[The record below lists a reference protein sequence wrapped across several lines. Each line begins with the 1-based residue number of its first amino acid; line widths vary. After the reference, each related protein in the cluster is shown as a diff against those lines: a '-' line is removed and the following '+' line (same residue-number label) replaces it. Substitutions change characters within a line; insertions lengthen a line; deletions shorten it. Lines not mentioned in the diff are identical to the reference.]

1 MAHRGFWRE
10 LKRRN
15 VPRAAVLYAGAI
27 WLLAQVITQLGPVL
41 NAPAWIARA
50 FLIAVA
56 VGFPFWIAFAW
67 FYEWTPQGLK
77 RESEIAA
84 DDSIARSTGRKLDK
98 WIIAVLA
105 VAVVLL
111 VSGYLIPPNKFEK
124 SSPYGA
130 QRSPGTTIQDSVAGA
145 ISSGLRSATPAS
157 ATRGSPQTIPIPA
170 KSVAVLPF
178 ENLGGDTNEK
188 YFSDGIT
195 EEILSAL
202 AQIPDLKVAGRTSAF
217 QFNSRDE
224 NLRHIGEILGVA
236 DVLVGS
242 VQKAGDEVRINVQLV
257 DTSTGYQRWSEK
269 YDRKLTNIFAVE
281 DDISSA
287 IAGKLRVQLTG
298 GGGQPLV
305 AQETIDPRAHDSYL
319 RGLALLAARG
329 PGLRDAAAAFQSA
342 IRIAPNYAEAWG
354 ALAEAQALYPDY
366 GLGTMQSADPL
377 ALANARHA
385 LSLNADLASAY
396 VAQGMVYKDQWRWP
410 QADQAFRRAVS
421 LAPGDAE
428 AVNQQ
433 AQFLLAVG
441 QFNSALAEIEHAQRL
456 DPLSPSIGDTRE
468 YLLMILGQYEAAS
481 AQLQRT
487 LATHPDF
494 VDARIDEIDLAVIRH
509 NYADAERQARSL
521 AALDGIDPDLMAS
534 WVHGIAD
541 PALRAAAVRSLETAP
556 GAAHLR
562 RDPLAYAHWL
572 ALLGAQDRALAVLE
586 RLPSQRNSPEPDWM
600 WDPAFDPI
608 RNDPRFKAVLKK
620 MGLPYAPAGTA
631 NHE

>member
-1 MAHRGFWRE
+1 MTEFIARLKQRKLVQWALAYVAFAFALLQGTDVVAHQFGWPDGLQRGIT
-10 LKRRN
+10 L
-15 VPRAAVLYAGAI
+15 VLIIGFVVALVLAWYHGERGAQKVSGTEI
-27 WLLAQVITQLGPVL
+27 VILALLLAIGGGLLWRYERIVPSASSPDATVGPTSSGRRGAAPVL
-41 NAPAWIARA
+41 
-50 FLIAVA
+50 
-56 VGFPFWIAFAW
+56 
-67 FYEWTPQGLK
+67 
-77 RESEIAA
+77 
-84 DDSIARSTGRKLDK
+84 
-98 WIIAVLA
+98 
-105 VAVVLL
+105 
-111 VSGYLIPPNKFEK
+111 
-124 SSPYGA
+124 
-130 QRSPGTTIQDSVAGA
+130 
-145 ISSGLRSATPAS
+145 
-157 ATRGSPQTIPIPA
+157 ATRDSPQIIPIPA

-178 ENLGGDTNEK
+178 ENLSGDTNEK

-195 EEILSAL
+195 EEILNAL

-217 QFNSRDE
+217 QFNSGDE

-242 VQKAGDEVRINVQLV
+242 VQKAGDEVRINVTLV

-298 GGGQPLV
+298 GGGQALV
-305 AQETIDPRAHDSYL
+305 AQETIDPRAHDLYL
-319 RGLALLAARG
+319 RGLPLLAARG
-329 PGLRDAAAAFQSA
+329 PGLRDAVAAFQSA
-342 IRIAPNYAEAWG
+342 VKVAPQYADAWG

-366 GLGTMQSADPL
+366 DLGTMQAADPS
-377 ALANARHA
+377 ALANAQHA
-385 LSLNADLASAY
+385 LSLNPDLASAY

-441 QFNSALAEIEHAQRL
+441 QFKPALAEIEHAQRL

-468 YLLMILGQYEAAS
+468 YLLMILGQYDAAS

-487 LATHPDF
+487 LTTHPDF

-509 NYADAERQARSL
+509 SYAEAERQARLL
-521 AALDGIDPDLMAS
+521 APLVGIDPDLMAS
-534 WVHGIAD
+534 WIRGIAD

-562 RDPLAYAHWL
+562 RDPLAHAHWL

-586 RLPSQRNSPEPDWM
+586 RLPIQRNSPEPDWM

-608 RNDPRFKAVLKK
+608 RNDPRFKAVLEK
-620 MGLPYAPAGTA
+620 MGLPYTPAGTA

>member
-1 MAHRGFWRE
+1 VSEATAGFFARLKQRKLVQWALAYAAFAFALLQGVDVVAHQFGWPDGLQRGIT
-10 LKRRN
+10 L
-15 VPRAAVLYAGAI
+15 VLIIGFVVALVLAWYHGERGAQKVSGTEI
-27 WLLAQVITQLGPVL
+27 VILALLLAIGGGLLWRYERIVPTASSPDATVGPTSSGRRGATPVL
-41 NAPAWIARA
+41 
-50 FLIAVA
+50 
-56 VGFPFWIAFAW
+56 
-67 FYEWTPQGLK
+67 
-77 RESEIAA
+77 
-84 DDSIARSTGRKLDK
+84 
-98 WIIAVLA
+98 
-105 VAVVLL
+105 
-111 VSGYLIPPNKFEK
+111 
-124 SSPYGA
+124 
-130 QRSPGTTIQDSVAGA
+130 
-145 ISSGLRSATPAS
+145 
-157 ATRGSPQTIPIPA
+157 ATRGSPQIIPIPA

-178 ENLGGDTNEK
+178 ENLSGDTNEK
-188 YFSDGIT
+188 YFSNGIT
-195 EEILSAL
+195 EEILNAL

-217 QFNSRDE
+217 QFNSRDG

-366 GLGTMQSADPL
+366 GLGTMRSADPL

-433 AQFLLAVG
+433 AQFLLAIG

-481 AQLQRT
+481 EQLQRT

-494 VDARIDEIDLAVIRH
+494 VDAWIDEIDLAVIHH
-509 NYADAERQARSL
+509 NYAEAERQARLL
-521 AALDGIDPDLMAS
+521 APLVGIDPDLMAS

-541 PALRAAAVRSLETAP
+541 PALRADAVRSLETAP

-562 RDPLAYAHWL
+562 RDPLAYAQWL
-572 ALLGAQDRALAVLE
+572 ALLGARDRALAVLE
-586 RLPSQRNSPEPDWM
+586 RLPIQRNSPEPDWM
-600 WDPAFDPI
+600 WDISFDPI
-608 RNDPRFKAVLKK
+608 RHDPRFKAVLKK
-620 MGLPYAPAGTA
+620 MGLPYTPDGAA

>member
-1 MAHRGFWRE
+1 MTEFIARLKQRKLVQWALAYIAASFALIQVLDVVAQRFAWPDQLEKLLILALAIGFLVALVLAWYHGERGAQKVSGTE
-10 LKRRN
+10 IVIL
-15 VPRAAVLYAGAI
+15 AL
-27 WLLAQVITQLGPVL
+27 LLAIGGGLLWRFERVSPSTSRVDVAQLNRRTV
-41 NAPAWIARA
+41 AP
-50 FLIAVA
+50 
-56 VGFPFWIAFAW
+56 
-67 FYEWTPQGLK
+67 
-77 RESEIAA
+77 
-84 DDSIARSTGRKLDK
+84 DSA
-98 WIIAVLA
+98 
-105 VAVVLL
+105 
-111 VSGYLIPPNKFEK
+111 
-124 SSPYGA
+124 
-130 QRSPGTTIQDSVAGA
+130 AGA
-145 ISSGLRSATPAS
+145 ISSPPGAKLAAL
-157 ATRGSPQTIPIPA
+157 ATRGSIRAVPIPA

-178 ENLGGDTNEK
+178 ENLSGDTNEK

-195 EEILSAL
+195 EEILNAL

-224 NLRHIGEILGVA
+224 NLRHIGETLGVA
-236 DVLVGS
+236 EVLVGS

-257 DTSTGYQRWSEK
+257 DTDSGFQRWSEK

-342 IRIAPNYAEAWG
+342 IKIAPHYAEAWG

-366 GLGTMQSADPL
+366 DLGTMQAADPS
-377 ALANARHA
+377 ALASAQHA
-385 LSLNADLASAY
+385 LSLNPDLASAY
-396 VAQGMVYKDQWRWP
+396 VARGMVYKDQWRWQ
-410 QADQAFRRAVS
+410 QADQAFHHAVS

-433 AQFLLAVG
+433 AQFLMAVG
-441 QFNSALAEIEHAQRL
+441 QFKPALAEIEHAQRL

-481 AQLQRT
+481 VQLQRT
-487 LATHPDF
+487 LATHPDY
-494 VDARIDEIDLAVIRH
+494 VNARIDEIDIAVIRH
-509 NYADAERQARSL
+509 DYADAERQARSL

-541 PALRAAAVRSLETAP
+541 PALRAAAVQSLETSP
-556 GAAHLR
+556 GAAGLR
-562 RDPLAYAHWL
+562 GDLLEYAHWL
-572 ALLGAQDRALAVLE
+572 ALLGA
-586 RLPSQRNSPEPDWM
+586 
-600 WDPAFDPI
+600 
-608 RNDPRFKAVLKK
+608 
-620 MGLPYAPAGTA
+620 
-631 NHE
+631 H

>member
-1 MAHRGFWRE
+1 MNE
-10 LKRRN
+10 L
-15 VPRAAVLYAGAI
+15 
-27 WLLAQVITQLGPVL
+27 
-41 NAPAWIARA
+41 IARLKQRKLVQWALAYIAAA
-50 FLIAVA
+50 FALLQGMDVVAHQFGWPDGLEQGITLALVVGFFAVA
-56 VGFPFWIAFAW
+56 VLAW
-67 FYEWTPQGLK
+67 YHGDRGVQK
-77 RESEIAA
+77 
-84 DDSIARSTGRKLDK
+84 
-98 WIIAVLA
+98 
-105 VAVVLL
+105 
-111 VSGYLIPPNKFEK
+111 VSGTEIVILALLLAIGGGLLWRFERV
-124 SSPYGA
+124 SGA
-130 QRSPGTTIQDSVAGA
+130 TGGASVAA
-145 ISSGLRSATPAS
+145 APSAAQ
-157 ATRGSPQTIPIPA
+157 TRTITQIVPIPT

-178 ENLGGDTNEK
+178 ENLSGDTNEK

-195 EEILSAL
+195 EEILNAL

-224 NLRHIGEILGVA
+224 NLRHIGETLGVA

-257 DTSTGYQRWSEK
+257 DTDSGYQRWSEK

-305 AQETIDPRAHDSYL
+305 AQEAIDPRAHDSYL

-329 PGLRDAAAAFQSA
+329 PGLRDAAAAFHSA

-366 GLGTMQSADPL
+366 GLGTMRSADPL

-481 AQLQRT
+481 AQLQDT

-494 VDARIDEIDLAVIRH
+494 VDARIDEIDLAIIRH

-521 AALDGIDPDLMAS
+521 AALYRIDPDLMAS

-541 PALRAAAVRSLETAP
+541 PALRASAVRSLETAP

-586 RLPSQRNSPEPDWM
+586 RLPTQRNSPEPDWI
-600 WDPAFDPI
+600 WDPAFDPL

-620 MGLPYAPAGTA
+620 MGLPYTPAGTRS
-631 NHE
+631 HE

>member
-1 MAHRGFWRE
+1 MADRPTFFAE

-15 VPRAAVLYAGAI
+15 VLRAGVLYAGAAWALSQGI
-27 WLLAQVITQLGPVL
+27 AQLGPL
-41 NAPAWIARA
+41 FNAPNW
-50 FLIAVA
+50 AVR
-56 VGFPFWIAFAW
+56 GFVIVCVIGVPFWIAFAW
-67 FYEWTPQGLK
+67 FYEFTPQGIK
-77 RESEIAA
+77 RESEVAP
-84 DDSIARSTGRKLDK
+84 DPSITHSTARKLDFA
-98 WIIAVLA
+98 IIGVMA
-105 VAVVLL
+105 VAIVLL
-111 VSGYLIPPNKFEK
+111 ASGYFIHRH
-124 SSPYGA
+124 SP
-130 QRSPGTTIQDSVAGA
+130 
-145 ISSGLRSATPAS
+145 PAS
-157 ATRGSPQTIPIPA
+157 NAESSVPA

-178 ENLGGDTNEK
+178 ENLSGDTNEK

-195 EEILSAL
+195 EEILNAL

-224 NLRHIGEILGVA
+224 NLRHIGETLGVA

-257 DTSTGYQRWSEK
+257 DTDSGYQRWSEK

-342 IRIAPNYAEAWG
+342 IKIAPHYAEAWG

-366 GLGTMQSADPL
+366 DLGTMEAADPS

-385 LSLNADLASAY
+385 LSLNPDLASAY

-481 AQLQRT
+481 EQLQRT

-494 VDARIDEIDLAVIRH
+494 VDARIDEIDLAIIRH
-509 NYADAERQARSL
+509 NYADAERQARLL
-521 AALDGIDPDLMAS
+521 APLVGIDPDLMAS

-541 PALRAAAVRSLETAP
+541 PALRADAVRSLETAP

-586 RLPSQRNSPEPDWM
+586 RLPTQRNSPEPDWM

-608 RNDPRFKAVLKK
+608 RHDPRFKAVLKK
-620 MGLPYAPAGTA
+620 MGLPYTPDGAG

>member
-1 MAHRGFWRE
+1 MADRPTFFAE

-15 VPRAAVLYAGAI
+15 VLRAGVLYAGAAWALSQGI
-27 WLLAQVITQLGPVL
+27 AQLGPL
-41 NAPAWIARA
+41 FNAPNW
-50 FLIAVA
+50 AVR
-56 VGFPFWIAFAW
+56 GFVIVCVIGVPFWIAFAW
-67 FYEWTPQGLK
+67 FYEFTPQGIK
-77 RESEIAA
+77 RESEVAT
-84 DDSIARSTGRKLDK
+84 DPSITHSTARKLDFA
-98 WIIAVLA
+98 IIGVMA
-105 VAVVLL
+105 VAIVLL
-111 VSGYLIPPNKFEK
+111 ASGYFIHRH
-124 SSPYGA
+124 SP
-130 QRSPGTTIQDSVAGA
+130 
-145 ISSGLRSATPAS
+145 PAS
-157 ATRGSPQTIPIPA
+157 NAESSVPA

-178 ENLGGDTNEK
+178 ENLSGDTNEK

-195 EEILSAL
+195 EEILNAL

-224 NLRHIGEILGVA
+224 NLRHIGETLGVA

-305 AQETIDPRAHDSYL
+305 AQEAIDPRAHDSYL

-342 IRIAPNYAEAWG
+342 IRIAPHYAEAWG

-366 GLGTMQSADPL
+366 DLGTMEAADPS
-377 ALANARHA
+377 ALANAQHA
-385 LSLNADLASAY
+385 LSLNPDLASAY

-468 YLLMILGQYEAAS
+468 YLLMILGLYEAAS
-481 AQLQRT
+481 VQLQRT

-494 VDARIDEIDLAVIRH
+494 VDARIDEIDLAIIRH
-509 NYADAERQARSL
+509 NYADAERQARLL
-521 AALDGIDPDLMAS
+521 APLVGIDPDLMAS

-541 PALRAAAVRSLETAP
+541 PALRASAVRSLETAS

-562 RDPLAYAHWL
+562 RDPVAYAHWL

-586 RLPSQRNSPEPDWM
+586 RLPTQRNSPEPDWI
-600 WDPAFDPI
+600 WDPAFNPL
-608 RNDPRFKAVLKK
+608 RSDPRFKAVLKK
-620 MGLPYAPAGTA
+620 MDLPYTPDGAG

>member
-1 MAHRGFWRE
+1 MADRPTFFAE

-15 VPRAAVLYAGAI
+15 VLRAGVLYAGAAWALSQGI
-27 WLLAQVITQLGPVL
+27 AQLGPL
-41 NAPAWIARA
+41 FNAPNW
-50 FLIAVA
+50 AVR
-56 VGFPFWIAFAW
+56 GFVIVCVIGVPFWIAFAW
-67 FYEWTPQGLK
+67 FYEFTPQGIK
-77 RESEIAA
+77 RESEVAP
-84 DDSIARSTGRKLDK
+84 DPSIMHSTARKLDFA
-98 WIIAVLA
+98 IIGVMA
-105 VAVVLL
+105 VAIVLL
-111 VSGYLIPPNKFEK
+111 ASGYFIHRH
-124 SSPYGA
+124 SP
-130 QRSPGTTIQDSVAGA
+130 
-145 ISSGLRSATPAS
+145 PAS
-157 ATRGSPQTIPIPA
+157 NAESSVPA

-178 ENLGGDTNEK
+178 ENLSGDTNEK

-195 EEILSAL
+195 EEILNAL

-224 NLRHIGEILGVA
+224 NLRHIGETLGVA

-257 DTSTGYQRWSEK
+257 DTDSGYQRWSEK

-305 AQETIDPRAHDSYL
+305 AQEAIDPRAHDSYL

-342 IRIAPNYAEAWG
+342 IKIAPHYAEAWG

-366 GLGTMQSADPL
+366 DLGTMEAADPS

-385 LSLNADLASAY
+385 LSLNPDLASAY

-428 AVNQQ
+428 AVNQR

-481 AQLQRT
+481 AQLQDT

-494 VDARIDEIDLAVIRH
+494 VDARIDEIDLAIIRH

-521 AALDGIDPDLMAS
+521 AALYRIDPDLMAS

-541 PALRAAAVRSLETAP
+541 PALRASAVRSLETAP

-562 RDPLAYAHWL
+562 RDPVAYAHWL

-586 RLPSQRNSPEPDWM
+586 RLPTQRNSPEPDWI
-600 WDPAFDPI
+600 WDPAFNPL

-620 MGLPYAPAGTA
+620 MGLPYTPAGTRS
-631 NHE
+631 HE

>member
-1 MAHRGFWRE
+1 MAEFLAR
-10 LKRRN
+10 LKQRKL
-15 VPRAAVLYAGAI
+15 VQWALAYVAFAFA
-27 WLLAQVITQLGPVL
+27 LLQGVDIIAQRF
-41 NAPAWIARA
+41 AWPDHVEKL
-50 FLIAVA
+50 LILALA
-56 VGFPFWIAFAW
+56 VGFCVA
-67 FYEWTPQGLK
+67 L
-77 RESEIAA
+77 
-84 DDSIARSTGRKLDK
+84 
-98 WIIAVLA
+98 VLA
-105 VAVVLL
+105 WYHGERGAQKVSGTEIVILALLLAIGGGLLWRFERVTPTAASPDAVVAT
-111 VSGYLIPPNKFEK
+111 
-124 SSPYGA
+124 SSLP
-130 QRSPGTTIQDSVAGA
+130 
-145 ISSGLRSATPAS
+145 RSATPAL
-157 ATRGSPQTIPIPA
+157 ATRGSTPTVPIPA

-178 ENLGGDTNEK
+178 ENLSGDTNEK

-195 EEILSAL
+195 EEILNAL

-224 NLRHIGEILGVA
+224 NLRHIGKTLGVA

-257 DTSTGYQRWSEK
+257 DTDSGYQRWSEK

-305 AQETIDPRAHDSYL
+305 AQEAIDPRAHDSYL

-342 IRIAPNYAEAWG
+342 IKIAPHYAEAWG

-366 GLGTMQSADPL
+366 DLGTMEAADPS
-377 ALANARHA
+377 ALANAQHA
-385 LSLNADLASAY
+385 LSLNPDLASAY

-441 QFNSALAEIEHAQRL
+441 QFKPALAEIEHAQRL
-456 DPLSPSIGDTRE
+456 DPLSPSISYTRE

-481 AQLQRT
+481 AQLQGT

-494 VDARIDEIDLAVIRH
+494 VNARIDEIDLAVIRH
-509 NYADAERQARSL
+509 NYADAERQARLL

-534 WVHGIAD
+534 WIHGIAD
-541 PALRAAAVRSLETAP
+541 PALRVAAVRSLETAP

-562 RDPLAYAHWL
+562 RDPLAHAHWL
-572 ALLGAQDRALAVLE
+572 ALLGAHDRALAVLE
-586 RLPSQRNSPEPDWM
+586 RLPIQRNSPEPDWM

-608 RNDPRFKAVLKK
+608 RHDPRFKAVLKK
-620 MGLPYAPAGTA
+620 MGLPYTPATSA
-631 NHE
+631 MP

>member
-1 MAHRGFWRE
+1 MADRPTFFAE
-10 LKRRN
+10 LRRRN
-15 VPRAAVLYAGAI
+15 VLRAGVLYAGAAWALSQGI
-27 WLLAQVITQLGPVL
+27 AQLGPL
-41 NAPAWIARA
+41 FDAPNW
-50 FLIAVA
+50 AVR
-56 VGFPFWIAFAW
+56 GFVIVCVIGVPFWIAFAW
-67 FYEWTPQGLK
+67 FYEFTPQGIK
-77 RESEIAA
+77 RESEVAP
-84 DDSIARSTGRKLDK
+84 DPSITHSTARKLDFA
-98 WIIAVLA
+98 IIGVMA
-105 VAVVLL
+105 VAIVLL
-111 VSGYLIPPNKFEK
+111 ASGYFIHRH
-124 SSPYGA
+124 SP
-130 QRSPGTTIQDSVAGA
+130 
-145 ISSGLRSATPAS
+145 PAS
-157 ATRGSPQTIPIPA
+157 NAEPSVPA

-178 ENLGGDTNEK
+178 ENLSGDTTEK
-188 YFSDGIT
+188 YFSNGIT
-195 EEILSAL
+195 EEILNAL

-224 NLRHIGEILGVA
+224 NLRRIGETLGVA

-257 DTSTGYQRWSEK
+257 DTRSGYQRWSEK

-305 AQETIDPRAHDSYL
+305 VQQAIDPRAHDSYL

-342 IRIAPNYAEAWG
+342 IRIAPHYAEAWG

-366 GLGTMQSADPL
+366 DLGTMEAADPS
-377 ALANARHA
+377 ALANAQHA
-385 LSLNADLASAY
+385 LSLNAELASAY